1 MSSYSSAK
9 VTLKGSRYTNMKELR
24 CTASDGAWRIAYAFD
39 PDRKAIL
46 LTAGDKSG
54 GSEKRFY
61 RRLIAKADERFD
73 RHLAQGRDEMAT
85 TLKEKMAQ
93 LPPERRARI
102 EAEADRLHA
111 EYLTLKDLR
120 KAKALTQE
128 QVAAA
133 LGIRQA
139 TVAQL
144 EKRSGLLLSTLR
156 SYVEAM
162 GGRLRLM
169 VEFPGRPPVAL
180 EGLGDTEE
188 PSPGAKVASPVPPA
202 R

>member
-1 MSSYSSAK
+1 
-9 VTLKGSRYTNMKELR
+9 
-24 CTASDGAWRIAYAFD
+24 
-39 PDRKAIL
+39 
-46 LTAGDKSG
+46 
-54 GSEKRFY
+54 
-61 RRLIAKADERFD
+61 
-73 RHLAQGRDEMAT
+73 MAT
-85 TLKEKMAQ
+85 TLREKMAQ

-144 EKRSGLLLSTLR
+144 EKRSDLLLSTLR

-188 PSPGAKVASPVPPA
+188 PSAGRKASSPVHPA
-202 R
+202 Q